1 MSSSVSGKFQD
12 HYITLGVET
21 KADSETIQAA
31 YSVLAKKY
39 HPDNRDTGD
48 PVKFEAVTLA
58 FEVLAD
64 PALRI
69 EFDKIKGVDH
79 EAGDPKFTGVDFFQH
94 LQHSAV
100 LRATILCLLYDRRRI
115 RSFKPALSMRHL
127 EAMLFVKAEA
137 LDFALWYLKKR
148 SLVVSDDKSALQITV
163 DGMDF
168 LEQNRPSPEAIL
180 AMIKPTALVVT
191 QPQPAAVAETKA
203 ETKTVEQ
210 PAAETPV
217 PETPLA
223 ETRAAD
229 GKAAEPVLSVL
240 GVLNRAIQ
248 RTSAPEEVPAA
259 TK

>member
-48 PVKFEAVTLA
+48 PVKFEAVNLA

-79 EAGDPKFTGVDFFQH
+79 EAGDPKFTGIDFFQH

-191 QPQPAAVAETKA
+191 QPQPAETKA

-210 PAAETPV
+210 PAAENPV
-217 PETPLA
+217 SETTAA
-223 ETRAAD
+223 E

-248 RTSAPEEVPAA
+248 RTSTQEEVPAPV
-259 TK
+259 K

>member
-12 HYITLGVET
+12 HYITLGVDI
-21 KADSETIQAA
+21 KADGETIQAA
-31 YSVLAKKY
+31 YSVLAQKY
-39 HPDNRDTGD
+39 HPNTPETGD
-48 PVKFEAVTLA
+48 PVKFEAINLA
-58 FEVLAD
+58 YEVLAD

-168 LEQNRPSPEAIL
+168 LEQNRPSPEAVL
-180 AMIKPTALVVT
+180 GMIKPEALV
-191 QPQPAAVAETKA
+191 PQKQTEPIAETPVAEAPDVPT
-203 ETKTVEQ
+203 

-217 PETPLA
+217 A
-223 ETRAAD
+223 ETAAAEV
-229 GKAAEPVLSVL
+229 KTPEPVLSVL

-248 RTSAPEEVPAA
+248 RNYTSEEVSAHSKSRA
-259 TK
+259 